1 MKSLKEL
8 LLEKLGNT
16 NTDQIA
22 VEEYINANYYNRKS
36 YTRGR

>member
-8 LLEKLGNT
+8 LLEELGNT

-22 VEEYINANYYNRKS
+22 VEEYINAN
-36 YTRGR
+36 

>member
-8 LLEKLGNT
+8 LLEELGNI

-22 VEEYINANYYNRKS
+22 VEEYINAN
-36 YTRGR
+36 